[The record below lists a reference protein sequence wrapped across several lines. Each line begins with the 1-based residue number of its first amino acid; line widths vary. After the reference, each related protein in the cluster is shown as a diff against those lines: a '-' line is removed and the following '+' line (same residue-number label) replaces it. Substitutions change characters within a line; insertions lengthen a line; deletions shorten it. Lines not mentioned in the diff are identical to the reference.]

1 MNAETI
7 YTAAAQIIKYAVF
20 QEGNGSTEGRN
31 RMYNDIINNPAEWY
45 NALEP
50 ISSAA
55 KILVQARAAMDTK
68 TTGPATLAALK
79 RVLKSAPDHM
89 KGQFEQGGK
98 WWICDGFRL
107 YSSPE
112 KYPDTIPTIQ
122 STFNAEKIM
131 DDTRNRWSEYHAAPE
146 TVTRAALKEHKANP
160 ENKPRNKYDTPR
172 PYAIEDGEKMVGVNA
187 EHLLDAL
194 TLYPSATLMIAAPL
208 MPLVM
213 AQDGE
218 PVALVMPVR
227 LANPEQYRRTA

>member
-1 MNAETI
+1 MKAETI
-7 YTAAAQIIKYAVF
+7 YTAAAQIIKYAVY
-20 QEGNGSTEGRN
+20 QGNGSTESKAK
-31 RMYNDIINNPAEWY
+31 MYNEIINDPGAWY
-45 NALEP
+45 DALEP

-55 KILVQARAAMDTK
+55 KILTQARAAMDTK
-68 TTGPATLAALK
+68 STGATTLAALK

-98 WWICDGFRL
+98 WWLCDGYRL

-131 DDTRNRWSEYHAAPE
+131 QDNLKRWSEYHAAPE

-160 ENKPRNKYDTPR
+160 ENKPKSKYDTPR
-172 PYAIEDGEKMVGVNA
+172 PYAIEDGAQMIGVNA
-187 EHLLDAL
+187 EYLLDAL

-208 MPLVM
+208 LPLVL